1 MWHCLRL
8 VRVEG
13 PSLAEL
19 ADPGLGSGSRLYCAT
34 DVGLAACDDSPLKPM
49 LAAAQQYI
57 EGQPG
62 LFLAVGVVMCAGVMR
77 HLQKDR
83 GR

>member
-1 MWHCLRL
+1 M
-8 VRVEG
+8 
-13 PSLAEL
+13 
-19 ADPGLGSGSRLYCAT
+19 
-34 DVGLAACDDSPLKPM
+34 AACDDSPLKPM